1 MFCLCVCGG
10 GSGMPDSKGGQK
22 RILDPVELESRMVV
36 SHRVGPGNQ
45 TWVFLKNKRTYLT
58 TESLLQLSM
67 FYFLLTCLS
76 VCLGEFLPCV

>member
-1 MFCLCVCGG
+1 MFCLCVCVWC
-10 GSGMPDSKGGQK
+10 MPDSKGGQK
-22 RILDPVELESRMVV
+22 RMPDPVELESQMVV

-58 TESLLQLSM
+58 TASPLQLSM